1 MIKKIT
7 KLILWLII
15 LLIFGIFYLSY
26 FGIKTTKFNELI
38 KSEVL
43 KVSKKI
49 NIELDEVKILL
60 NLKDYTISLKTKNPN
75 LIIKS
80 KKIELENIITNF
92 SIGSFVNKEFA
103 IKNLSVSTK
112 KNNISDIIN
121 IARIY
126 QNSPQMFIIDKVVK
140 NGDIIANIDLNFDE
154 NGKITKEYKIKGTVL
169 DANLGL
175 FNKQE
180 INEINF
186 DFEIKDKLYLL
197 KKTKLK
203 YEKIKFSSKS
213 INIKNLKKNYLVE
226 GDFIS
231 EEVNLKNELLS
242 IHLKKTIDELKKEND

>member
-1 MIKKIT
+1 MIKTIT
-7 KLILWLII
+7 KLILLLII

-43 KVSKKI
+43 KVSNKI

-60 NLKDYTISLKTKNPN
+60 NLRDYTISLKTKNPN
-75 LIIKS
+75 LIIKN

-126 QNSPQMFIIDKVVK
+126 QNSPQMFVIDKVVK
-140 NGDIIANIDLNFDE
+140 NGDIFANIDLNFDQ
-154 NGKITKEYKIKGTVL
+154 NGKITITNRE
-169 DANLGL
+169 
-175 FNKQE
+175 
-180 INEINF
+180 
-186 DFEIKDKLYLL
+186 
-197 KKTKLK
+197 
-203 YEKIKFSSKS
+203 
-213 INIKNLKKNYLVE
+213 KNYLL
-226 GDFIS
+226 
-231 EEVNLKNELLS
+231 NL
-242 IHLKKTIDELKKEND
+242 ND

>member
-7 KLILWLII
+7 KLILLLII
-15 LLIFGIFYLSY
+15 ILIFGIFYLSY
-26 FGIKTTKFNELI
+26 FGIKTSKFNELI

-43 KVSKKI
+43 KVSNKI

-60 NLKDYTISLKTKNPN
+60 NLSDYTISLKTKNPN
-75 LIIKS
+75 LIVKN
-80 KKIELENIITNF
+80 KKIKLENIITNF
-92 SIGSFVNKEFA
+92 SIGSFLNKEFA
-103 IKNLSVSTK
+103 INNLSVSTK

-126 QNSPQMFIIDKVVK
+126 QNSPQMFVIDKVVK

-154 NGKITKEYKIKGTVL
+154 NGKITKEYKIKGTVS
-169 DANLGL
+169 DANLRL

-180 INEINF
+180 INEIKF
-186 DFEIKDKLYLL
+186 DFEIKDKMYLL

-203 YEKIKFSSKS
+203 YEKIKFSSKT
-213 INIKNLKKNYLVE
+213 INIKSLNKIFLVE

-231 EEVNLKNELLS
+231 DEVNLKNEQ
-242 IHLKKTIDELKKEND
+242 